1 MMMWFYCIFSA
12 IALIAYAKL
21 FIIRK
26 RKNIDLQ
33 EMLIFLILHAAMTS
47 FIIRVL

>member
-12 IALIAYAKL
+12 IALTAYAKL
-21 FIIRK
+21 FLLRE

-33 EMLIFLILHAAMTS
+33 ETLIFLILHAVMTS
-47 FIIRVL
+47 FIIKVL